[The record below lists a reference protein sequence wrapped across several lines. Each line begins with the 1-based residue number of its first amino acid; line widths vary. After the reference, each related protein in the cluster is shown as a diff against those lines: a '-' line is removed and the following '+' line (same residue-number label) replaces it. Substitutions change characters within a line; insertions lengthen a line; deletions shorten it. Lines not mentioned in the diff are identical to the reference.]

1 MNENQ
6 LLTFAGSCRTRTQR
20 EINDTCIWC
29 SVALSSLERSLN
41 DPDFLSQQI
50 FTVPSKSANKT
61 VPRKPAAVEQI
72 IRDAVG
78 VRIYHSVFVYLVAQ
92 VEACLNDLLREVLRF
107 DPRRLKCR
115 VKGINHTQKVEV
127 DFVIDSASI
136 EDAVAQII
144 DMELASVFYTGPK
157 AQLTYLEK
165 VLGLS
170 LDDQLKLSWREI
182 KATRDILVH
191 NSGIINSVYIAKTEA
206 AARGAMGGDLIVDK
220 LYFEQSAT
228 IMKLLVGRIVSL
240 FQAKLRRKNPEAVV
254 FKV

>member
-6 LLTFAGSCRTRTQR
+6 LLAFAGSCRTRTQR

-29 SVALSSLERSLN
+29 SVALSSLRKSLN
-41 DPDFLSQQI
+41 DPDFLSKQT
-50 FTVPSKSANKT
+50 FSVPSKHANKT
-61 VPRKPAAVEQI
+61 VPRETASVEQI
-72 IRDAVG
+72 IRNAVG
-78 VRIYHSVFVYLVAQ
+78 VRVYHSVFVYLVAQ

-115 VKGINHTQKVEV
+115 VKGINHAHKIDV
-127 DFVIDSASI
+127 DFVIESASI
-136 EDAVAQII
+136 EDAVSEII
-144 DMELASVFYTGPK
+144 DMELASVFYAGPK

-165 VLGLS
+165 VLGVS

-206 AARGAMGGDLIVDK
+206 AARGAMGESLIVDK
-220 LYFEQSAT
+220 LYFEQSAV
-228 IMKLLVGRIVSL
+228 IMKSLIGRIVSL
-240 FQAKLRRKNPEAVV
+240 FQARLRRKNLEALAL
-254 FKV
+254 

>member
-29 SVALSSLERSLN
+29 SVAISSLGKSLN
-41 DPDFLSQQI
+41 DPDFLSQQT
-50 FTVPSKSANKT
+50 FSVPAKRANKT
-61 VPRKPAAVEQI
+61 VPRETAAVEQI
-72 IRDAVG
+72 IRNAMG
-78 VRIYHSVFVYLVAQ
+78 VRVYHSVFVYLVAQ

-115 VKGINHTQKVEV
+115 VKGINHTQKIDV
-127 DFVIDSASI
+127 DFVIEAASI
-136 EDAVAQII
+136 EDAVAEII
-144 DMELASVFYTGPK
+144 DMELASVFYAGPK

-165 VLGLS
+165 VLGVS

-191 NSGIINSVYIAKTEA
+191 NSGIVNSVYLAKTET
-206 AARGAMGGDLIVDK
+206 AARGTMGENLIVDK
-220 LYFEQSAT
+220 LYFEQSAV
-228 IMKLLVGRIVSL
+228 IMKTLIGRIVSL
-240 FQAKLRRKNPEAVV
+240 FQARLRRKNLEAVSL
-254 FKV
+254 